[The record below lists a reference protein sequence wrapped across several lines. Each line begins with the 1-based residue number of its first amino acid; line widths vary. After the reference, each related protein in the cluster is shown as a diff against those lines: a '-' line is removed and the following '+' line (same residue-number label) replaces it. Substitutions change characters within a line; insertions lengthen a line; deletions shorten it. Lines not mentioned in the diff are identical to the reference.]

1 MLILLPMFVKV
12 GILVQQP
19 FHIKS
24 PHFAGVGV
32 VGRPEI
38 NLSCGISFRLNP
50 LGCPNHN
57 LKNPTVQDFQ
67 SEFYNFYRCHPYL
80 QIADCRKFRRTS
92 LIPIHN
98 IATDSVAFLF
108 DLYSVKETQ
117 VTLL

>member
-38 NLSCGISFRLNP
+38 NLSRIFSLSFTIFTGVTPICR
-50 LGCPNHN
+50 
-57 LKNPTVQDFQ
+57 
-67 SEFYNFYRCHPYL
+67 S
-80 QIADCRKFRRTS
+80 QIAESFEG
-92 LIPIHN
+92 HH
-98 IATDSVAFLF
+98 
-108 DLYSVKETQ
+108 
-117 VTLL
+117 